1 MQKARLL
8 YLIDRYEES
17 LVNHVTGKHKRDYIG
32 KVGNV
37 FSRTSLAAMEGC
49 TRYLYDIE
57 FEDGARF
64 CVESE
69 QIEFV
74 KENEWWFISLQDFL

>member
-1 MQKARLL
+1 MRKAKLL
-8 YLIDRYEES
+8 YLIDRYEEL
-17 LVNHVTGKHKRDYIG
+17 LVNHVTGKCKRDYIG

-49 TRYLYDIE
+49 TRYLYNIE
-57 FEDGARF
+57 FDDGARF
-64 CVESE
+64 CVDRE

-74 KENEWWFISLQDFL
+74 ED